1 MKKDISKIG
10 TKRARLQR
18 RLDTL
23 WAQITSMPAG
33 PGRDTKLKKLLAL
46 HTSGAALPALDSLE
60 EFGKFLERQPIAIDM
75 MKAASQGILPDSA
88 WQKSYDEG
96 YQYVVEFC
104 NYDPNLPAP
113 PNPKDSP
120 KTGFRSLQKWHIEA
134 LKYRSQTRAATSTRK
149 RQVGPKRKRSTQ
161 NTMKAR
167 RKTKAPNDLI
177 TLLVAEKEFEVS
189 RTTLKRA
196 IKDDRLKSYRPQN
209 SPKNA
214 PHKVSRTQVT
224 SYWYEQH

>member
-1 MKKDISKIG
+1 VKRDISKIVA
-10 TKRARLQR
+10 KRAGLQKR
-18 RLDTL
+18 VDAL
-23 WAQITSMPAG
+23 WAQIMSAPAG
-33 PGRDTKLKKLLAL
+33 PERQKKLNEFLAL
-46 HTSGAALPALDSLE
+46 NANGGVLPMLDSLE
-60 EFGKFLERQPIAIDM
+60 DFGKFLERQPIAIDM

-134 LKYRSQTRAATSTRK
+134 LKYRSQTRTATSTRK
-149 RQVGPKRKRSTQ
+149 RQVGPKRKRCTQ

-196 IKDDRLKSYRPQN
+196 IKDGRLKSYRPQN